1 MTMTSALFGSLILFF
16 LMNVPIA
23 VSIGLASLVAVLWSG
38 SIPPVV
44 IVQKMFTATDSFP
57 LMAVPFFILAGS
69 LMEFG
74 GISRRLVDFANSI
87 VGRFSGGLA
96 FVAIIASMFFGAI
109 SGSAAACVAAIGTIL
124 IPAMVRRG
132 YDTPFATA
140 VQACA
145 GTLGVMIPPSIPMII
160 YGVMTGV
167 SIGALFMGGFLP
179 GFLVGGSLMLV
190 AWIIARKRGY
200 KGDEKASAKQI
211 WSTFKDA
218 ILALLMPA
226 IILGG
231 IYGGIFTPTEAAVVA
246 VVYGFIIGRFVYKE
260 LPLARL
266 KDILVTT
273 SVGTAMILFI
283 IATSSVF
290 SWILTAQQVPQ
301 QVTAAILSISK
312 NPVVI
317 LLLVNLLLLFLGTF
331 METVASII
339 IVVPVLLP
347 VMQQIGVDPLHFGI
361 VLVVNLA
368 VGMVTPPLGV
378 CLFVG
383 CSIADIRLEAISK
396 AAFPFILIMIV
407 DILLLTYIPWIAT
420 VLPRVTGLY

>member
-1 MTMTSALFGSLILFF
+1 
-16 LMNVPIA
+16 
-23 VSIGLASLVAVLWSG
+23 
-38 SIPPVV
+38 
-44 IVQKMFTATDSFP
+44 
-57 LMAVPFFILAGS
+57 
-69 LMEFG
+69 
-74 GISRRLVDFANSI
+74 
-87 VGRFSGGLA
+87 
-96 FVAIIASMFFGAI
+96 
-109 SGSAAACVAAIGTIL
+109 
-124 IPAMVRRG
+124 
-132 YDTPFATA
+132 
-140 VQACA
+140 
-145 GTLGVMIPPSIPMII
+145 
-160 YGVMTGV
+160 
-167 SIGALFMGGFLP
+167 MGGFLP

-190 AWIIARKRGY
+190 AWVIARKRGY
-200 KGDEKASAKQI
+200 KGDEKASVRQI

-231 IYGGIFTPTEAAVVA
+231 IYGGVFTPTEAAVVA
-246 VVYGFIIGRFVYKE
+246 VVYGFVIGRFVYRE

-383 CSIADIRLEAISK
+383 CSIADIRLEDISK

>member
-1 MTMTSALFGSLILFF
+1 MTGVLFGSLVFFF
-16 LMNVPIA
+16 LLNVPIA
-23 VSIGLASLVAVLWSG
+23 VAIGLASLSAILWSG
-38 SIPPVV
+38 AIPPVV
-44 IVQKMFTATDSFP
+44 LVQKMFTATDSFP

-109 SGSAAACVAAIGTIL
+109 SGAAVACVAAIGTIL

-132 YDTPFATA
+132 YDTPYATA
-140 VQACA
+140 VQATA

-160 YGVMTGV
+160 YGVLTGV
-167 SIGALFMGGFLP
+167 SIGALFMGGILP

-190 AWIIARKRGY
+190 AWLIARKKGY
-200 KGDEKASAKQI
+200 KGDEKASGAKI
-211 WSTFKDA
+211 WATFKDA
-218 ILALLMPA
+218 ILALLMPV

-231 IYGGIFTPTEAAVVA
+231 IYGGVFTPTEAAVVA
-246 VVYGFIIGRFVYKE
+246 VAYGFIIGFFVYRE
-260 LPLARL
+260 LTLPKL
-266 KDILVTT
+266 KDILVNT
-273 SVGTAMILFI
+273 SIGTATIMFI

-290 SWILTAQQVPQ
+290 SWILTAQRVPQ
-301 QVTAAILSISK
+301 AVAEAILSIST

-317 LLLVNLLLLFLGTF
+317 LTLINLLLLFIGTF

-339 IVVPVLLP
+339 ILVPVLLP
-347 VMQQIGVDPLHFGI
+347 VVTQIGVDPLHFGI
-361 VLVVNLA
+361 IIVVNLA
-368 VGMVTPPLGV
+368 IGMVTPPLGV

-383 CSIADIRLEAISK
+383 CGIGGITLESISK
-396 AAFPFILIMIV
+396 AVWPFILSMIIAV
-407 DILLLTYIPWIAT
+407 LLLTYIPWISLI
-420 VLPRVTGLY
+420 LPRLAGIY